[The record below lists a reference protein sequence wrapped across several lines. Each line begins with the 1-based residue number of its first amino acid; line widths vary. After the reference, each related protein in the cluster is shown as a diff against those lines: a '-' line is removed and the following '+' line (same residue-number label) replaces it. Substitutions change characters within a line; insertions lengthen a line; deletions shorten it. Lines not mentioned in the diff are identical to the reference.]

1 MPFASH
7 ENTQKKKFHNSIARI
22 FPRLFHTQPLLFVR
36 FLTHPV
42 VRVHSWKILAEN
54 LFPYIVKVLFVLF
67 VEIIKM
73 LFNGTSFSSNAS
85 SALHLMYFRNMLW
98 KAFIWLFSMFHCAVR
113 VWISLIC
120 FLRSMANHDSCE
132 LGVGGW
138 IYASSIASKGSLRTE
153 NNEGRIYTAER
164 GKKHCCTTIH
174 WLERVGGTWIR
185 S

>member
-7 ENTQKKKFHNSIARI
+7 ENTQKKSSTI
-22 FPRLFHTQPLLFVR
+22 RLREF
-36 FLTHPV
+36 FLVSFIPNHSRSFAFSPIPV

-54 LFPYIVKVLFVLF
+54 LFPYIVKVLF